1 MRITIESTT
10 KIVTLNGMEMRI
22 WEGRTD
28 SGIPCHCYIPRIAV
42 DREEDSAEFERDLQ
56 EHRPP
61 SPEIESIPLRMV
73 I

>member
-10 KIVTLNGMEMRI
+10 NEVFLNGLPARI

-28 SGIPCHCYIPRIAV
+28 SGIPCHCYIIRIGV
-42 DREEDSAEFERDLQ
+42 ERDKDQAEFERELQ

-61 SPEIESIPLRMV
+61 SPEIAAIPLRLV